1 MGLFKIYSTP
11 ETIGGGTTTPAKSIV
26 NDANAVFVNS
36 ITGLDT
42 NTGIRSSP
50 FATIS
55 KASSYSKIIVII
67 GQFNENIST
76 IGYNNTFII
85 GDSECANIV
94 GSLNLGAYQGCPIY
108 GIKTKGVVAPAGCN
122 IIKCIIDGTLSGAL
136 NSTQPFDVRNNF
148 IDTLSIIRWGQDG
161 AYNFNN
167 NTILNFNN
175 YAIGNT
181 YNIVL
186 NSIILTSVDLFNF
199 TSRSNT
205 VNYPIFRNCLF
216 RKAIVWKW
224 NGVVIPINFGTYGNV
239 AGDYIADVISGLYAY
254 ASAMASGQDKTYFL
268 AMIPTANS
276 SNIFYVGAN
285 GQTCKVVE
293 DRPSVIGSKKIFNRY
308 VNDSPVD
315 YSLYL
320 SGDNVALSMSD
331 QLSHVG
337 CYKANAK
344 VLTFGVVMHV
354 NVDGSDDLVTIPDM
368 LISDGNGKF
377 HVSTADSVQI
387 RNRVRS
393 DVFNFKRGFNLT
405 AFQSQ
410 MKSGLGSRFSM
421 GKFQPYNITTSPTL
435 PQESIEIL
443 PYNDENT
450 PSAFPRF
457 SGMFNGECQMWYH
470 TTGAKIN
477 QPVLFND
484 LQSFFAITT
493 DKSLAEYGTW
503 AVTNADFE
511 TYLLSSKTGVA
522 LRNIPVYYGKIELN
536 LNYHI

>member
-1 MGLFKIYSTP
+1 MGLFKTYQYKGVPLTNSNTKFVSPTSGSDSNPGTREAPYATVTKVYQNTLSYTLLNGLTTENLQISANNNVLINDSNAIVQGNSTDLQY
-11 ETIGGGTTTPAKSIV
+11 AY
-26 NDANAVFVNS
+26 
-36 ITGLDT
+36 
-42 NTGIRSSP
+42 
-50 FATIS
+50 
-55 KASSYSKIIVII
+55 SSYGI
-67 GQFNENIST
+67 QFNGNVVKSSWNPAYI
-76 IGYNNTFII
+76 YN
-85 GDSECANIV
+85 A
-94 GSLNLGAYQGCPIY
+94 
-108 GIKTKGVVAPAGCN
+108 
-122 IIKCIIDGTLSGAL
+122 IIKGYLSG
-136 NSTQPFDVRNNF
+136 FCRGDGNF
-148 IDTLSIIRWGQDG
+148 IDEYRGYQTSD
-161 AYNFNN
+161 FKN
-167 NTILNFNN
+167 NTIYKFVN
-175 YAIGNT
+175 YSSSTPNS
-181 YNIVL
+181 NIIN
-186 NSIILTSVDLFNF
+186 NSIIVESVDLYNF
-199 TSRSNT
+199 TSLTNT
-205 VNYPIFRNCLF
+205 TYIPIFKHCLF
-216 RKAIVWKW
+216 RKATVWKW
-224 NGVVIPINFGTYGNV
+224 NGAIIPINWGAYGNTE
-239 AGDYIADVISGLYAY
+239 GDYLSDVISALYIY
-254 ASAMASGQDKTYFL
+254 ASAMVVGAGKTYL
-268 AMIPTANS
+268 LGMIPSANS
-276 SNIFYVGAN
+276 SNIFYTGTN
-285 GQTCKVVE
+285 GQTCKIVE
-293 DRPSVIGSKKIFNRY
+293 DRPSVLGSIKVFNRY

-320 SGDNVALSMSD
+320 SADNFALTMSD
-331 QLSHVG
+331 QLGYIG

-344 VLTFGVVMHV
+344 VLTFGAVMHV
-354 NVDGSDDLVTIPDM
+354 NVDGSDDLVTVPDM

-410 MKSGLGSRFSM
+410 IKSGLGSRFSM
-421 GKFQPYNITTSPTL
+421 GKFQPYNITNSPTL

-443 PYNDENT
+443 PYDDENT
-450 PSAFPRF
+450 PSVFPRF
-457 SGMFNGECQMWYH
+457 SGMFNGQCQMWYH